1 MITELYQSALY
12 PSEIKAMFKI
22 KKDSAKYAPPKES
35 LKELAKVQ
43 SDIEFCYSALGKVSR
58 SFSVVIKQLPE
69 QLRDD
74 VCIFYLVLRALDTV
88 EDDMNYPYEKRMPL
102 LQAFYEKCDDE
113 DFYLEGVG
121 DQQDYVDLLE
131 HYPKITRVFK
141 TLDPG
146 AQEIIKDIT
155 KKMGAGMAHFATE
168 DVITNEDFDLYC
180 HYVAGL
186 VGIGLSKLFANS
198 GVEKKEMMDME
209 ALSNSMGLFLQKTN
223 IIRDYHEDLHSD
235 RVFLPKSIWGKYE
248 NTIDLFEQ
256 NIDKQSS
263 MDCLNDLLNNALTHI
278 PDCITYLNTLQNK
291 EVFKFCAIP
300 QVMAIATLEKLYNNK
315 DVFAKNV
322 KIRKGLAAKLMLE
335 TTDMN
340 DVKQYFKKFLLS
352 IDEKANSSNK
362 IHKETRQIVKKGLQ
376 SLEL

>member
-1 MITELYQSALY
+1 MIAELYQSALY
-12 PSEIKAMFKI
+12 PSEIKAMLKI

-35 LKELAKVQ
+35 LKELAQVQ

-88 EDDMNYPYEKRMPL
+88 EDDMNFPYEKRMPL
-102 LQAFYEKCDDE
+102 LQAFHEKCDDE
-113 DFYLEGVG
+113 EFYLEGVG

-168 DVITNEDFDLYC
+168 DVISNEDFDLYC

-209 ALSNSMGLFLQKTN
+209 ELSNSMGLFLQKTN

-235 RVFLPKSIWGKYE
+235 RVFLPKEIWEKYE
-248 NTIDLFEQ
+248 NSIDMFEQ
-256 NIDKQSS
+256 NQDKQSS
-263 MDCLNDLLNNALTHI
+263 LDCLNDLLNNALVHI
-278 PDCITYLNTLQNK
+278 PDCITYLNTLQNQ

-315 DVFAKNV
+315 EVFAKNV

-335 TTDMN
+335 TTDMK

-352 IDEKANSSNK
+352 IDEKAKSSNK
-362 IHKETRQIVKKGLQ
+362 IQKETRQIVKNGLQ